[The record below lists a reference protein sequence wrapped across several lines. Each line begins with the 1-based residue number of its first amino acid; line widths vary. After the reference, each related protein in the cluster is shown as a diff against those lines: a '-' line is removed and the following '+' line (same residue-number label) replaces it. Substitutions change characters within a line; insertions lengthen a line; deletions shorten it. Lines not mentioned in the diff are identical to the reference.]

1 MSRERSQQLRKNMTD
16 AEQALWARLRRRQ
29 VLDCKFRRQH
39 PLGSYIVDFVCL
51 ERKLIVELDGG
62 QHLEQ
67 AGYDQ
72 QRSQWLE
79 QRGYRVI
86 RFWDNQVLT
95 QPESV
100 LQAIFNALDVPPTL
114 ARPLRGGGKSS
125 P

>member
-114 ARPLRGGGKSS
+114 ARPLRGGG
-125 P
+125 

>member
-1 MSRERSQQLRKNMTD
+1 MPSRPCGRAYAGGRRSTASSADNT
-16 AEQALWARLRRRQ
+16 RL
-29 VLDCKFRRQH
+29 V
-39 PLGSYIVDFVCL
+39 PIIVDFVCL
-51 ERKLIVELDGG
+51 ERKRIVELDGG

-100 LQAIFNALDVPPTL
+100 LQAIDNTHDVPPTL
-114 ARPLRGGGKSS
+114 ARPLRRGGKRC